1 MTPFKVEHITFG
13 SEAFAAALRTR
24 KRSFVHVYP
33 LVDLEVLLLAETFAT
48 VRKIAFE
55 RLCTIV

>member
-1 MTPFKVEHITFG
+1 MVEHITFG

-55 RLCTIV
+55 RLCTVV